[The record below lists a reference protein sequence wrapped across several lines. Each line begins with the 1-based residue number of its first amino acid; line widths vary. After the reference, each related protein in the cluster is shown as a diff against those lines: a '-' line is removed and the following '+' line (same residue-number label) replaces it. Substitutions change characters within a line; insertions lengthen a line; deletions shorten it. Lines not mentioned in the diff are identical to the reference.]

1 MMWMFTVG
9 VFGCVFVNETGS
21 LFTWCSG
28 YEYHMH
34 HVLCDKA
41 WWWLAGL
48 WSVQGQTE
56 RKSQEGCV
64 FNPRILPW
72 KAKLLQR
79 ALRFLLNPSASQ
91 IRLKSEERNCMSA
104 DKDRL
109 LLEINYCVILLKS
122 WMKRILETCSTTKNS
137 SKHWINIA

>member
-9 VFGCVFVNETGS
+9 VFGCVFVNETDCLCRS

-79 ALRFLLNPSASQ
+79 ALRFLQNLLRFVSRARKETACLLIKKDYCWKLIIVSFYLSLEWNGF
-91 IRLKSEERNCMSA
+91 LKHVA
-104 DKDRL
+104 QPKTH
-109 LLEINYCVILLKS
+109 KS
-122 WMKRILETCSTTKNS
+122 IG
-137 SKHWINIA
+137 